1 MLTKK
6 YMEEDSF
13 LEDILDKEESEVSD
27 GEGSSEDNL
36 TREDGYRMEK
46 SSSTSDL
53 VTLYMREMGSVLLLS
68 REGEVALARK
78 IEKGNRL
85 ALKALLQTKILFNE
99 MERIRAGLDVKL
111 EVKENSLE
119 ITDGI
124 TTLSMRLIE
133 AGTTD

>member
-111 EVKENSLE
+111 DEVPKVFEYKGDTQDLNKLEKETRKS
-119 ITDGI
+119 
-124 TTLSMRLIE
+124 
-133 AGTTD
+133 